1 LDNGLR
7 PVGVRIG
14 VNEFSRSAMIFDYSS
29 RSIRFD
35 AFRRFSVHIL
45 RTLYIFG
52 TLYIGL
58 GIG

>member
-1 LDNGLR
+1 
-7 PVGVRIG
+7 VRIG

-45 RTLYIFG
+45 RTLYILG